1 MERCGNNEP
10 CYICGKGMT
19 RKKAANFLW
28 IVAGG
33 VMAASHDEPEP
44 EDGGDMGMFRV
55 GPDCI
60 RRHKELIPFVI
71 VRDDIAE
78 PE

>member
-1 MERCGNNEP
+1 MERAGHSEP
-10 CYICGKGMT
+10 CYICGKRMT

-28 IVAGG
+28 IVDGG
-33 VMAASHDEPEP
+33 TMAASPDEPKSA
-44 EDGGDMGMFRV
+44 DGGDMGLFRV

-60 RRHKELIPFVI
+60 RRHPELIPFVI
-71 VRDDIAE
+71 VRDDVAE